1 VNRVFRW
8 IVRSLF
14 APVTGNGGAI
24 ASSLGFFLG
33 FLPLY
38 SLRIPLLLVLSLL
51 FRLNIIALLLGT
63 LIPIFIPV
71 IRHLPF
77 LDLRVLEGYFL
88 TPVSMNYWLFST
100 FKQNIQLSQIIAT
113 GVLGGL
119 IGLACYFFFHWFYNL
134 GLKKRE
140 RNHDHVFFDPAKRRW
155 AIIKRMSAG
164 FTVFIVLVLIIFIES
179 LNTDPVFPD
188 LHLNKSAA
196 TSGIEPI
203 NQTLSQEQL
212 ASQLQKTDSSPLIQ
226 KNKSLTDKNQKA
238 GKQEVYGFYVNWDEN
253 SKTSFEKNIHSIT
266 TLIPE
271 WLQLTPSLTF
281 KTSTDSFITTQAK
294 AHHIKILPLVN
305 NFINN
310 KWDGETLHRL
320 FTTPGAEDLFIKNLL
335 AYVRTNDFAGINIDF
350 EDIKQIDKDNLT
362 HFMDQVSAQ
371 FHQHGL
377 MVTLDVPPK
386 NDSYDYAS
394 LAADVDRMIVMLYDQ
409 HNSMSKP
416 GPIAPFDWVK
426 ASLNQLNIPSQKLIV
441 SLGSYGY
448 DWEENSNQSADTM
461 TFGDI
466 LDLGIGTNLQ
476 IHWNKQAGNPYL
488 RYKINGEN
496 HIVWFLDAATFYNQM
511 KEAMDS
517 GSKGI
522 AVWRLGSEDPSIWNF
537 INKPKEIQN
546 PSHALK
552 ILVSPEPVHYTGAG
566 EILKVVSQ
574 SENGKRTIQTDSQ
587 SMIQDETY
595 TTLPKPFEVVR
606 YGKSKAKEVVLSF
619 DDGPD
624 PTYTPQILDILDKNH
639 IKGAF
644 FIVGVNAELHPELIE
659 RMYKEGHEIGSHTFT
674 HPDVA
679 SISSL
684 QTKMELNANQR
695 LFEEITG
702 HSMNL
707 FRPPYVADAEPS
719 TRSELLPILRAQ
731 DMGYTMVGELI
742 DPNDWQRPSAN
753 EIVKR
758 VLDQLPKGNV
768 ILLHDAGGDRSNT
781 VKALPIIIKELKKRG
796 YTFTTIAHLIGK
808 SNSQI
813 MPPANQDSPFLVY
826 DKAVFKVIKGWRV
839 GLNFLFYSA
848 IILGIL
854 RLAIFVFLS
863 RKQVKRYKETQID
876 PSFIPFVSVVIA
888 AYNEEKVIRKTIQ
901 SILSSDYPAF
911 EVLIVDD
918 GSKDDTAAIV
928 QETYANHPI
937 VRLIKKTN
945 GGKSSAVNLG
955 FKEAKGEIVVA
966 LDADTLIAENAIS
979 LLVNHFKNEKVAAV
993 SGNVKVGN
1001 KGNLLTNWQHI
1012 EYVTGFNL
1020 ERRAF
1025 AALNCIT
1032 VVPGAIGAWRKTAV
1046 EEAGYFKEDTLAED
1060 TDITLTLLRQGK
1072 KIEFEEKAHAFT
1084 EVPED
1089 IKSLAKQRYRW
1100 VYGTLQCLW
1109 KHRDALFNKKHNSL
1123 GFIGLPNMWLFQ
1135 YIYQTISPI
1144 ADILFIMA
1152 LFGAHPGKAAIGF
1165 ILFYVLDFATSL
1177 YAFRLEKE
1185 SPKPLGSLF
1194 LQRILY
1200 KQLMTYVVIKS
1211 IFSAIKGVTVGWNKL
1226 KRKGNVTQETPF
1238 VNVKENM

>member
-1 VNRVFRW
+1 VDRIFRR
-8 IVRSLF
+8 IFRSFF
-14 APVTGNGGAI
+14 APVTGISGAV
-24 ASSLGFFLG
+24 ASSLGFFLS
-33 FLPLY
+33 FLPLH

-51 FRLNIIALLLGT
+51 LRLNIVALFLGT
-63 LIPIFIPV
+63 MIPIFTPI

-77 LDLRVLEGYFL
+77 LNLHIFGGNFL
-88 TPVSMNYWLFST
+88 TPASINGWLFSAL
-100 FKQNIQLSQIIAT
+100 KHKINLSQTVTA
-113 GVLGGL
+113 GALGGL
-119 IGLACYFFFHWFYNL
+119 IGLICYFFFHWFYNL

-140 RNHDHVFFDPAKRRW
+140 QNQEHVFLDPAKRRW
-155 AIIKRMSAG
+155 SIIKRVSAG
-164 FTVFIVLVLIIFIES
+164 FTALIILVSVLFIES
-179 LNTDPVFPD
+179 LITNPLFPE
-188 LHLNKSAA
+188 LELNKSAA
-196 TSGIEPI
+196 TSGIKPI
-203 NQTLSQEQL
+203 NQSFNKEQL
-212 ASQLQKTDSSPLIQ
+212 STQLQKTDPTHIQ
-226 KNKSLTDKNQKA
+226 KNIGLLNTNQISK
-238 GKQEVYGFYVNWDEN
+238 KQEVYGFYVNWDEN
-253 SKTSFEKNIHSIT
+253 SKTSFKKNINSIT
-266 TLIPE
+266 TLLPE
-271 WLQLTPSLTF
+271 WLHLNPNFTF
-281 KTSTDSFITTQAK
+281 INSTDSSITAEAK

-310 KWDGETLHRL
+310 KWDADTLHRL

-335 AYVRTNDFAGINIDF
+335 AYVRTNDFDGINIDF
-350 EDIKQIDKDNLT
+350 EEINENDKANLT
-362 HFMDQVSAQ
+362 QFMDKVSEQ

-377 MVTLDVPPK
+377 MVTMDVPPK
-386 NDSYDYAS
+386 NNSYNYAS
-394 LAADVDRMIVMLYDQ
+394 LATDVDRMIVMLYDQ

-416 GPIAPFDWVK
+416 GPVAPSDWVK
-426 ASLNQLNIPSQKLIV
+426 ESLNQLNIPSQKLIV

-448 DWEENSNQSADTM
+448 DWEENSNQPADTM

-466 LDLGIGTNLQ
+466 LDLGVGTNLQ
-476 IHWNKQAGNPYL
+476 IHWNEQVGNPYL

-511 KEAMDS
+511 KASMDR

-522 AVWRLGSEDPSIWNF
+522 AVWRLGSEDPSIWNY
-537 INKPKEIQN
+537 INKPKEMHN
-546 PSHALK
+546 PSNALK
-552 ILVSPEPVHYTGAG
+552 TLVSPEPVHYTGAG
-566 EILKVVSQ
+566 EILKIVSQ
-574 SENGKRTIQTDSQ
+574 SEKGKRTIQTDSHG
-587 SMIQDETY
+587 MIQEETY

-606 YGKSKAKEVVLSF
+606 YGKPKAKEVVLSF

-644 FIVGVNAELHPELIE
+644 FIVGKNAELHPELIE
-659 RMYKEGHEIGSHTFT
+659 RMYNEGHVIGSHTFT
-674 HPDVA
+674 HPD
-679 SISSL
+679 ISSTTPL

-742 DPNDWQRPSAN
+742 DPNDWQRPSSN

-758 VLDQLPKGNV
+758 VLDQLPEGNV
-768 ILLHDAGGDRSNT
+768 ILLHDAGGNRSNT

-796 YTFTTIAHLIGK
+796 YTFTTVAHLIGK
-808 SNSQI
+808 NDNQI
-813 MPPANQDSPFLVY
+813 MPPVKESPYLVY
-826 DKAVFKVIKGWRV
+826 DKAVFKVLQGWRL
-839 GLNFLFYSA
+839 GLSALFYSA
-848 IILGIL
+848 ILLGIL
-854 RLAIFVFLS
+854 RLVIFIFLS
-863 RKQVKRYKETQID
+863 RKQSKRYKEISID
-876 PSFIPFVSVVIA
+876 PNYIPFLSVVIA
-888 AYNEEKVIRKTIQ
+888 AYNEEKVICKTVN

-911 EVLIVDD
+911 EILVIDD
-918 GSKDDTAAIV
+918 GSKDDTAVVV
-928 QETYANHPI
+928 QETYANNSL
-937 VRLIKKTN
+937 VRLIKKPN
-945 GGKSSAVNLG
+945 GGKSSAVNVG

-966 LDADTLIAENAIS
+966 LDADTLISENAIS
-979 LLVNHFKNEKVAAV
+979 LLVNHFKNENVAAV

-1001 KGNLLTNWQHI
+1001 KGNLLTKWQHI

-1032 VVPGAIGAWRKTAV
+1032 VVPGAIGAWRKKAV

-1060 TDITLTLLRQGK
+1060 TDITLTLLRNGK
-1072 KIEFEEKAHAFT
+1072 KIEFEEKAYAFT

-1109 KHRDALFNKKHNSL
+1109 KHRGALFNKKHKSL
-1123 GFIGLPNMWLFQ
+1123 GYIGLPNMWLFQ

-1152 LFGAHPGKAAIGF
+1152 LFSQHPGKAAIGF
-1165 ILFYVLDFATSL
+1165 ILFYLLDFVTSL
-1177 YAFRLEKE
+1177 YAFRLENE

-1194 LQRILY
+1194 LQRLLY

-1226 KRKGNVTQETPF
+1226 KRNGNVTQEIYIEK
-1238 VNVKENM
+1238 VKENI